1 MPIIKNFFYVVGI
14 AFLFGLQSVNPD
26 KDVPR
31 QFVLI
36 LQSNNFWTMVK
47 IGTLVLTA
55 LEWAFCGPVSS
66 SSATDDLKGFW
77 VGLKKLAAKF
87 APARGT
93 R

>member
-1 MPIIKNFFYVVGI
+1 MIIVKNFFYAVGI
-14 AFLFGLQSVNPD
+14 AFLLGLQAVNAD
-26 KDVPR
+26 KDLLR

-36 LQSNNFWTMVK
+36 LQSDNFWMIVML
-47 IGTLVLTA
+47 GTLILTA
-55 LEWAFCGPVSS
+55 LESAFCGPVSS

-77 VGLKKLAAKF
+77 GVLKKLAAKF